1 MVPFRWSR
9 DNHKKEFRFREAS
22 AASIALLFHSIMRR
36 TSAFLCSAL
45 ALVGAATAQV
55 TVLDAASFEA
65 NVVNGGKNALVKFYA
80 PWYVRSAGRDF
91 YGTNVSGRGRGSAV
105 PPKRKRGRQAG
116 RPDSSSPRYTALDLT
131 QNPIKPLLPDS
142 GAATARPWRLLGPSS
157 ATRTPGPGPWSS
169 ATSIA
174 R

>member
-80 PWYVRSAGRDF
+80 PWCGHCKAMKPAWNEFRDAVAGRQSLR
-91 YGTNVSGRGRGSAV
+91 NAS
-105 PPKRKRGRQAG
+105 GRQAG

-131 QNPIKPLLPDS
+131 QKPFKPLLPDS